1 MRNNQRA
8 YVDGRKQHRE
18 RCVSL
23 VQKITCERQGG
34 EQKHRHSTQ
43 SGVRD
48 REESR
53 NIGTAR
59 SLV

>member
-1 MRNNQRA
+1 MEENST
-8 YVDGRKQHRE
+8 E
-18 RCVSL
+18 RCVNL

-43 SGVRD
+43 SGARD

-59 SLV
+59 SLVRETGRRAET